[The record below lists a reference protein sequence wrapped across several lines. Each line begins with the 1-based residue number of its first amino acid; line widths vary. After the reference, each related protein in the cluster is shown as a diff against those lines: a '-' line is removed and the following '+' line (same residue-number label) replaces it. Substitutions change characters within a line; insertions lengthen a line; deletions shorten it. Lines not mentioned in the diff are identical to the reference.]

1 MTLAA
6 KEWDRENSE
15 MPITQK
21 IIDKIKNSS
30 RRPSEMKDKTIED
43 YYKKLI
49 EDEVTSFYKNHK
61 NT

>member
-1 MTLAA
+1 
-6 KEWDRENSE
+6 

-49 EDEVTSFYKNHK
+49 EDEVTSFYKNRK